1 MVLCVFEN
9 FFFGASMRRKYR
21 KSAFGVD
28 PLTDDPQ
35 RSAKIKA
42 AEDYAR
48 DILGVTYADYTGI
61 DPAIADEWNTHLE
74 RTLKEIPELKGKIK
88 FIGSTEAQNKL
99 MEPILEKIRL
109 EKALRK
115 FPKASEEEIKKIV
128 VEYKEADLKILMKE
142 NVIARTINPN
152 DERLKPFLGIAIN
165 PKAGWN
171 KAVLEKKINLEIS
184 EGRLPPGTASVKAA
198 FDHEVAHLLDHFLGL
213 RNDLE
218 IVTFWE
224 SYVIGRKALGLVEI
238 TKEEFIA
245 NSWTEYHNNP
255 QREGLPKQLSSLI
268 INKYR
273 LRYG

>member
-1 MVLCVFEN
+1 MN
-9 FFFGASMRRKYR
+9 KKYR

-35 RSAKIKA
+35 RSARIKA

-61 DPAIADEWNTHLE
+61 DPAMADEWNTHLK
-74 RTLKEIPELKGKIK
+74 RTLKEIPELKGKIN

-109 EKALRK
+109 EKARLNYPGK
-115 FPKASEEEIKKIV
+115 PNSFIKEKAA
-128 VEYKEADLKILMKE
+128 EYKKLDLEKLMNE
-142 NVIARTINPN
+142 SVIARTINPK
-152 DERLKPFLGIAIN
+152 DKRLRPFLGIAIN
-165 PKAGWN
+165 PKSGWN
-171 KAVLEKKINLEIS
+171 KDVLEKKINIEIS

-198 FDHEVAHLLDHFLGL
+198 FDHEMAHLLDYLLDL
-213 RNDLE
+213 RNDPE
-218 IVTFWE
+218 VVTLWE
-224 SYVIGRKALGLVEI
+224 SYVISRKASGLAEI

-255 QREGLPKQLSSLI
+255 QREGLPEHLSSYI

-273 LRYG
+273 LRYGQK